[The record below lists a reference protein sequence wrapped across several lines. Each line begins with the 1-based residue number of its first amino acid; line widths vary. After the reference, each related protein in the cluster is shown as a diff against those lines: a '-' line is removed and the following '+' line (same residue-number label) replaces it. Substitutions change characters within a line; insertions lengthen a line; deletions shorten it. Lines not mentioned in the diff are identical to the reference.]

1 MLDELDFDSEGPVP
15 TDPDDPNNLSHI
27 FFMTQEII
35 TAKPRLLA
43 VANSIIASKLDEEV
57 PSFPGPG
64 DTRPDTSADA
74 SVALTEEL
82 YEGLWAG

>member
-1 MLDELDFDSEGPVP
+1 MNLISTRKARYQQTRTTP
-15 TDPDDPNNLSHI
+15 TIYHT

-64 DTRPDTSADA
+64 DTRPDTSANA

-82 YEGLWAG
+82 WAG